1 LKNAD
6 LFYFYLKLVVFKV
19 YSKCVFLCTNVL
31 KTPAFSFKMIQ
42 WRSQKFGLRVQPD
55 NFGLKALLILKF
67 CNEKAKTPF
76 YLVLSSLGLDGGAN
90 APLHPLWLRY

>member
-1 LKNAD
+1 
-6 LFYFYLKLVVFKV
+6 
-19 YSKCVFLCTNVL
+19 
-31 KTPAFSFKMIQ
+31 MIQ

-76 YLVLSSLGLDGGAN
+76 YLVHSSLGLGVQMPHCTPSGYATEMIIKITHILDFSMSRMEHSSKN
-90 APLHPLWLRY
+90 HLSSR